1 MCGIAGL
8 FRPGG
13 GDPRNLTNSVGLMT
27 AALFRRGPDAD
38 GIWTDHD
45 GGIALG
51 HRRLSILDLSDAGA
65 QPMRTEC
72 GRFALTFN
80 GEIYNHLV
88 IRSELE
94 LAGAAPD
101 WRGHSDTETLLYA
114 IRYWGVQDTLA
125 RLHGMFAFAVW
136 DARDRTL
143 TLCRDRFGEKPLFY
157 GWIGGDLAFA
167 SELKAF
173 YAHPR
178 WCGSIDRNA
187 LTAFMRY
194 SYVPAPWSIWDGVRK
209 LPPGCFVSFQ
219 GPAKTDDLPKPQTYW
234 SMRQNV
240 ITRRYD
246 RLLDPRMAT
255 DELERLLSQAV
266 TRQSLSDVPLGAF
279 LSGGI
284 DSSAVVALMQ
294 KQSAQRIKTFSIG
307 FAETAFNEADHARA
321 VARHLATDH
330 TEMIVSPTD
339 ARDIIP
345 KLAQIYDEPF
355 ADSSQI
361 PTHLVAMLARRS
373 VTVALSG
380 DGGDELFGGYN
391 RHVWGARLHRRFDA
405 LPASVRGTL
414 AATLRLIAPEP
425 ANTFG
430 HLMGRFVPKRF
441 RILRVGDQMEKIG
454 RILNARS
461 FDEMYRLLS
470 SIDDEPQRTVLYG
483 SEPPSWFNEQME
495 GVDGTIDLL
504 DRMTLSDSL
513 SYLTDDILQKV
524 DRAAMSVSLETRIP
538 FLDKDVVEF
547 SCRVPPDM
555 KVKGGQGKWLVR
567 QVLDRHVPRHLID
580 RPKTGFGIPRDDW
593 IRGSLKDWACDLLA
607 PERLGRQGWFDT
619 KRVGQMWNEHQSS
632 THNHGSFLWNVLMA
646 QAWADRWQDSKTPEA
661 AIS

>member
-8 FRPGG
+8 LRSGG
-13 GDPRNLTNSVGLMT
+13 SNSGDLSNCVRLMT
-27 AALFRRGPDAD
+27 ATLFKRGPDAD
-38 GIWTDHD
+38 GLWADND

-51 HRRLSILDLSDAGA
+51 HRRLSILELSDAGA
-65 QPMRTEC
+65 QPMRSEC
-72 GRFALTFN
+72 GRFTLTFN
-80 GEIYNHLV
+80 GEVYNHLV

-94 LAGAAPD
+94 LAGAAPN

-114 IRYWGVQDTLA
+114 IRHWGVRETLQ
-125 RLHGMFAFAVW
+125 RLNGMFAFAIW
-136 DARDRTL
+136 DARDRAL

-157 GWIGGDLAFA
+157 GWIGDDLAFA

-178 WCGSIDRNA
+178 WRGSISRDA

-194 SYVPAPWSIWDGVRK
+194 SYVPTPWSIWESVRK
-209 LPPGCFVSFQ
+209 LTPGSFVSFQ
-219 GPAKTDDLPKPQTYW
+219 GTARTGDLPEPEAYW

-240 ITRRYD
+240 ISGRGN
-246 RLLDPRMAT
+246 RLLDPGEAT

-284 DSSAVVALMQ
+284 DSSTIVALMQ
-294 KQSAQRIKTFSIG
+294 KQSIQRIKTFSMG
-307 FAETAFNEADHARA
+307 FAETAFNEADHARG

-330 TEMIVSPTD
+330 TEMIVSPAD
-339 ARDIIP
+339 ARDVIP
-345 KLAQIYDEPF
+345 SLAQIYDEPF

-361 PTHLVAMLARRS
+361 PSHLVAVLARRS

-391 RHVWGARLHRRFDA
+391 RHVWGGRLHQRFGA
-405 LPASVRGTL
+405 LSIPARKML
-414 AATLRLIAPEP
+414 AVALRLIAPEP
-425 ANTFG
+425 ANALG
-430 HLMGRFVPKRF
+430 HLAGKFVPQSF
-441 RILRVGDQMEKIG
+441 RILRVGDQIEKIG

-461 FDEMYRLLS
+461 FDDMYRLLS
-470 SIDDEPQRTVLYG
+470 SIDDEPQQTVLQG
-483 SEPPSWFNEQME
+483 NESSSWFSEQMA
-495 GVDGTIDLL
+495 GIDGPIDPL

-538 FLDKDVVEF
+538 FLDKDVVEL
-547 SCRVPPDM
+547 SCRIPPDM
-555 KVKGGQGKWLVR
+555 KVKSGQGKWLVR
-567 QVLDRHVPRHLID
+567 QVLDRHVPRRLID

-593 IRGSLKDWACDLLA
+593 IRGPLKDWAADLLA
-607 PERLGRQGWFDT
+607 PERLGRQGWFNV
-619 KRVGQMWNEHQSS
+619 KRVGHIWAEHQRG
-632 THNHGSFLWNVLMA
+632 TRNHGSFLWNVLMA
-646 QAWADRWQDSKTPEA
+646 QAWADRWQESKTPEA